1 MTGAVRPEVE
11 SAGVKGEGGVRRVNV
26 GEGWCIRWICMRLAT
41 PRSTPRDDPNHH
53 YLWVIVGM
61 LYVSQGSAGELR
73 GGERWRRERWRRGL
87 CRCSG
92 GGGREDGGPRMGGG
106 AVAARAYIARTN
118 PNGNSSLGGASP
130 IMHTPV
136 LTGRSCSRSLSFSPA
151 HLLFLFHVVS
161 ISLFL
166 AFTPSPSSPGFP
178 SSPITQRFHR
188 LLHSILDSTQLQRN
202 RRAILGDKVTS

>member
-1 MTGAVRPEVE
+1 
-11 SAGVKGEGGVRRVNV
+11 
-26 GEGWCIRWICMRLAT
+26 MRLAT

-73 GGERWRRERWRRGL
+73 DGA
-87 CRCSG
+87 
-92 GGGREDGGPRMGGG
+92 GGGRWRGGG
-106 AVAARAYIARTN
+106 SVGATVYEGERAGVAAGPGWVAMLWLPRAYIARTN

-136 LTGRSCSRSLSFSPA
+136 LTGRPCSRSLLVSPSTVLHVSLFHLASVSRSFSVLP
-151 HLLFLFHVVS
+151 HLLRNLHT
-161 ISLFL
+161 L
-166 AFTPSPSSPGFP
+166 PSS
-178 SSPITQRFHR
+178 SSRLLAPITQQFHR
-188 LLHSILDSTQLQRN
+188 LLHSILGSTQLQRN

>member
-1 MTGAVRPEVE
+1 
-11 SAGVKGEGGVRRVNV
+11 
-26 GEGWCIRWICMRLAT
+26 MRLAT

-73 GGERWRRERWRRGL
+73 GGVGGERWRKG
-87 CRCSG
+87 SAG
-92 GGGREDGGPRMGGG
+92 STGGAGGGRPRMGGG

-136 LTGRSCSRSLSFSPA
+136 LTGRPLLSISPRFSFPSALSRFYPISFVTFVSLYSPSLSPN
-151 HLLFLFHVVS
+151 
-161 ISLFL
+161 
-166 AFTPSPSSPGFP
+166 G
-178 SSPITQRFHR
+178 FHR
-188 LLHSILDSTQLQRN
+188 FLHSIQGSTQLQRN